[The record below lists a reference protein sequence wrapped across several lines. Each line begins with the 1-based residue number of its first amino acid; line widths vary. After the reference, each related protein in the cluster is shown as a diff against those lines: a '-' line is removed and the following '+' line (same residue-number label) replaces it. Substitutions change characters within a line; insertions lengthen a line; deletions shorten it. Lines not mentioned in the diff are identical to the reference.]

1 MQACGRPGTPGRP
14 SPGCS
19 ATAVPMN
26 TSDAAGEFHQR
37 TKHTWQRIRAESRGL
52 DWGNHP
58 FPFKIYPDLEPLALP
73 RQLPD
78 SRLPATQVLSGH
90 LPPVAAALDLA
101 GLARLLFY
109 AAGVTRIL
117 GGVLF
122 RAAPSAG
129 ALYPTELY
137 AVCGPLAGLPAG
149 VYHFE
154 PAEFALRRL
163 RAGDFRARLAAA
175 AAEPAIA
182 GLPLC
187 LVLTGIPWRTTWKY
201 RERGWRHLFWDAGAI
216 VANLLAVAAAAG
228 WDARV
233 LLGFVDREVAG
244 LLGIGEPEEYPLG
257 LVTVAAPAAA
267 APTGSLPLGPISPR
281 TRPLSRSPRSYP
293 LATAAQRAGE
303 LPSAEAVSVWRS
315 KASRLRAQPATRSLA
330 AGEVGQAR
338 AATDTIETVILRRGS
353 TRRFARHP
361 IAREALGWAM
371 TAATRAVP
379 GDFVPQQATLLEHF
393 LAVHAV
399 QGLPPGAYRWREGH
413 FQLLRAGAERGR
425 TRLLCLG
432 QDLGGD
438 AAATVFHCA
447 QLEPILQGLGARG
460 YRAVQLEAGVAAE
473 RLQLTAFALG
483 VGATGLTFLDDDVSA
498 FFGTRAAPMLTVA
511 VGVPAYRA
519 RPGRRPAQLPHIGL
533 AKRGRPAP

>member
-1 MQACGRPGTPGRP
+1 
-14 SPGCS
+14 
-19 ATAVPMN
+19 MN
-26 TSDAAGEFHQR
+26 ASDAAGLHER
-37 TKHTWQRIRAESRGL
+37 TKHTWQRIRADSRGL

-58 FPFKIYPDLEPLALP
+58 FPFKLYPDLEPLPLP
-73 RQLPD
+73 RELPQ
-78 SRLPATQVLSGH
+78 SSLPATQVLSGH
-90 LPPVAAALDLA
+90 SSAPASALDLA
-101 GLARLLFY
+101 GLARLLFF

-117 GGVLF
+117 HGVLF

-163 RAGDFRARLAAA
+163 RDGDFRARLA

-201 RERGWRHLFWDAGAI
+201 RERGYRHLFWDAGAI

-233 LLGFVDREVAG
+233 LLGFVDPEVAG
-244 LLGIGEPEEYPLG
+244 LLGIGEPEEYPLA
-257 LVTVAAPAAA
+257 LVTVAAPTAAEA
-267 APTGSLPLGPISPR
+267 TGSPPLEPISPR

-293 LATAAQRAGE
+293 LVAGVQRAGE
-303 LPSAEAVSVWRS
+303 LPTAEAVSVWRR
-315 KASRLRAQPATRSLA
+315 KASRLRAQPASRTPPAGDARSSH
-330 AGEVGQAR
+330 

-353 TRRFARHP
+353 TRRFAWHP
-361 IAREALGWAM
+361 MPRGALGWAM
-371 TAATRAVP
+371 AAATRAVP
-379 GDFVPQQATLLEHF
+379 GDFVPPQATLLEHF

-399 QGLPPGAYRWREGH
+399 EGLPPGAYRWSEGDL
-413 FQLLRAGAERGR
+413 QLLRAGAERSR
-425 TRLLCLG
+425 TRSLCLG

-438 AAATVFHCA
+438 AAATAFHCA
-447 QLEPILQGLGARG
+447 QLEPILESLGARG
-460 YRAVQLEAGVAAE
+460 YRAAQLEGGIAAE
-473 RLQLTAFALG
+473 RLQLAAFALG

-498 FFGTRAAPMLTVA
+498 FFGTLAAPMLTVA

-519 RPGRRPAQLPHIGL
+519 RPGRRPTQLPPIGV
-533 AKRGRPAP
+533 AER

>member
-1 MQACGRPGTPGRP
+1 
-14 SPGCS
+14 
-19 ATAVPMN
+19 MN
-26 TSDAAGEFHQR
+26 TSDAAAAFHQR
-37 TKHTWQRIRAESRGL
+37 TKHTWQRLRAESHVL
-52 DWGNHP
+52 DWANHP

-78 SRLPATQVLSGH
+78 SSLPAIQVLSGH
-90 LPPVAAALDLA
+90 SSAAASTLDLA
-101 GLARLLFY
+101 GLARLLFFS
-109 AAGVTRIL
+109 AGVTRIL
-117 GGVLF
+117 RGVLF

-137 AVCGPLAGLPAG
+137 AVCGPLADLPAG

-154 PAEFALRRL
+154 PAEYALRRL
-163 RAGDFRARLAAA
+163 RDGDVRAHLAA

-182 GLPLC
+182 GLPLS

-201 RERGWRHLFWDAGAI
+201 RERGYRHLFWDAGAI

-233 LLGFVDREVAG
+233 LLGFVDQEVSA
-244 LLGIGEPEEYPLG
+244 LLGIGQPEEYPLAV
-257 LVTVAAPAAA
+257 VTVAAPAVAQA
-267 APTGSLPLGPISPR
+267 TGSPPLEPIGPR

-293 LATAAQRAGE
+293 LGAAAQRAGE
-303 LPSAEAVSVWRS
+303 LPSPVAVGAWRR

-330 AGEVGQAR
+330 AGEAGQAR
-338 AATDTIETVILRRGS
+338 AATDTIEAVILRRGS
-353 TRRFARHP
+353 TRRFAQQSMPRG
-361 IAREALGWAM
+361 ALGWAM
-371 TAATRAVP
+371 AAATRAVP
-379 GDFVPQQATLLEHF
+379 GDFVPPQATLLEHF
-393 LAVHAV
+393 VSVHAV
-399 QGLPPGAYRWREGH
+399 EGLPPGAYRWSEGE

-425 TRLLCLG
+425 TRSLCLG

-447 QLEPILQGLGARG
+447 QLAPILAALGARG
-460 YRAVQLEAGVAAE
+460 YRAAQLEGGVAAE
-473 RLQLTAFALG
+473 RLQLAAFALG
-483 VGATGLTFLDDDVSA
+483 VGATGLTFLDDEVSA

-519 RPGRRPAQLPHIGL
+519 RPGRRPDQLPRIGL
-533 AKRGRPAP
+533 AER

>member
-1 MQACGRPGTPGRP
+1 
-14 SPGCS
+14 
-19 ATAVPMN
+19 MN
-26 TSDAAGEFHQR
+26 ASDAAGLHER
-37 TKHTWQRIRAESRGL
+37 TKHTWQRIRADSRGL

-58 FPFKIYPDLEPLALP
+58 FPFKLYPDLEPLPLP
-73 RQLPD
+73 RELPE
-78 SRLPATQVLSGH
+78 SSLPATQVLSGH
-90 LPPVAAALDLA
+90 SSPPASALDLA
-101 GLARLLFY
+101 GLARLLFF

-117 GGVLF
+117 HGVLF

-163 RAGDFRARLAAA
+163 RDGDFRARLAAA
-175 AAEPAIA
+175 AATPAIA

-201 RERGWRHLFWDAGAI
+201 RERGYRHLFWDAGAI

-233 LLGFVDREVAG
+233 LLGFVDPEVAG
-244 LLGIGEPEEYPLG
+244 LLGIGEPEEYPLAV
-257 LVTVAAPAAA
+257 VTVAAPTAAA
-267 APTGSLPLGPISPR
+267 ATGSPPLGPISPR
-281 TRPLSRSPRSYP
+281 TRPLSRSPRGYP
-293 LATAAQRAGE
+293 LVAGVQRAGE
-303 LPSAEAVSVWRS
+303 LPSAEAVSVWRNQ
-315 KASRLRAQPATRSLA
+315 ARRLRAQPATGSLA
-330 AGEVGQAR
+330 AGEAGQAR

-361 IAREALGWAM
+361 MPRGALGWAM
-371 TAATRAVP
+371 AAATRAVP
-379 GDFVPQQATLLEHF
+379 GDFVPPQATLLEHF

-399 QGLPPGAYRWREGH
+399 EGLPPGAYRWSEGDL
-413 FQLLRAGAERGR
+413 QLLRAGAERSR
-425 TRLLCLG
+425 TRSLCLG

-438 AAATVFHCA
+438 AAATAFHCA
-447 QLEPILQGLGARG
+447 QLEPILESLGARG
-460 YRAVQLEAGVAAE
+460 YRAAQLEGGIAAE
-473 RLQLTAFALG
+473 RLQLAAFALG

-498 FFGTRAAPMLTVA
+498 FFGTLAAPMLTVA

-519 RPGRRPAQLPHIGL
+519 RPGRRPTQLPPIGV
-533 AKRGRPAP
+533 AER